1 MKEQLSRFCTWLM
14 RRCVPRESLANSTPT
29 WESLRAS
36 QRQDIS
42 TPDILTTLPLGA
54 SFDEDPSGFSA
65 KRLDVVDHGIVII

>member
-1 MKEQLSRFCTWLM
+1 M

-36 QRQDIS
+36 QRQDIP

-54 SFDEDPSGFSA
+54 SFHEDPSGFSA